1 MHRRPLLDLLDR
13 YQRRRPEAAAA
24 ASRIRELVRAHLGC
38 LERSCLPGHLTAS
51 AWIVSHD
58 HRYFLLT
65 HHRELGCWLQLGGH
79 ADGDPDLSRVAL
91 REAQEE
97 SGLLEFEFFLT
108 DGDLLPIDL
117 DIHRIPAFQGMPEHQ
132 HHDIRF
138 LLTAKPGQELRIS
151 DESLALR
158 WFERERLAEVPGGES
173 LQRLG
178 RVAAALLEFA

>member
-1 MHRRPLLDLLDR
+1 VLDLLGR
-13 YQRRRPEAAAA
+13 YQQCRPEDA
-24 ASRIRELVRAHLGC
+24 ASAKRIRELVLAHPDC

-58 HRYFLLT
+58 HRHFLLT
-65 HHRELGCWLQLGGH
+65 HHRKLDRWLQLGGH

-108 DGDLLPIDL
+108 GGELLPIDL
-117 DIHRIPAFQGMPEHQ
+117 DIHRIPAFQNMPEHQ

-173 LQRLG
+173 LRRLG
-178 RVAAALLEFA
+178 RVATALLDSA